1 MDWDM
6 FIKASILVL
15 YIVGMLL
22 VAFFTRKRS
31 KTVGQISVCLASQ
44 SRRNITAL
52 HAHRSSALV
61 VEYDKRR
68 NNRMTV

>member
-31 KTVGQISVCLASQ
+31 KTVGIRCSA
-44 SRRNITAL
+44 TAIW
-52 HAHRSSALV
+52 AAG
-61 VEYDKRR
+61 
-68 NNRMTV
+68 